1 MGGYGQMAPVK
12 PHEVVHDIEQHRPIP
27 LAHPLR
33 FLLLIP
39 FVAVLWVPF
48 YNRLEPSVFGI
59 PFFYWYQLVW
69 VVLASII
76 TVIVYRAEDNKS

>member
-1 MGGYGQMAPVK
+1 MATISS
-12 PHEVVHDIEQHRPIP
+12 HDIVHDIEQHRPIP
-27 LAHPLR
+27 HAHPLR
-33 FLLLIP
+33 YLLLIP

-69 VVLASII
+69 VLLSSII
-76 TVIVYRAEDNKS
+76 TVIVYRAEDRQS